1 MNHRLGIS
9 LTLSVGLGLLLSV
22 LGAGVAT
29 AQGVSGGGLTNLQ
42 KRHVS
47 GVVSVGL
54 DSEVA
59 SSQASVRASVRA
71 SVNAQA
77 LGALAASAA
86 PNALPA
92 PGGKCAVTRGSNV
105 EVNQDC
111 LNLSDGDLQGRSQA
125 QNETS
130 VAQDPNA
137 PDHLVAGFNDYRRG
151 DGTCGISWSVNGGAT
166 WQDSTLPTGFVRGT
180 TFGGVAREYF
190 NAGGDPSVAWDTKG
204 NAYFNCQM
212 FMRGPPTTNNPDESS
227 GVYLFRSTGTLGASW
242 NFTGRPVVQTFEAD
256 PSFPNGIVLI
266 DKPYMTV
273 DNARGSPFQDRI
285 YVTWT
290 SFATD
295 GSGYIYSAYSADYG
309 ETFSTPVVVSGNNS
323 ALCIVTFGAGTPQGN
338 CNENQFS
345 QPFTGSDGTLYVVW
359 ANYNN
364 TVTGADNRNQ
374 MLLATSTNGG
384 VSFSTP
390 VKVADY
396 YELPDCATYQA
407 GRDAGRAC
415 VPEKGAATNSVFR
428 AANYPSAAVDPTNPN
443 RIVVAFG
450 SYIGPHSNEANGCVP
465 AGFAPSGNNA
475 YTGVKAAG
483 ACKNDILVSVS
494 TNGGG
499 SFTGTTTDPRSLRS
513 AASTRAQATT
523 DQWFQWL
530 AFTEDGQLAIS
541 YYDRQYGND
550 ETTGF
555 SDVSVSGSRDFSH
568 FAVRRVSSS
577 SMPLP
582 TEFPDA
588 LGGGLFWGDYTGLT
602 ALGQAHPTWSDT
614 RAAEVFLCAG
624 TGVFGVPPA
633 VCSPGASIANDQDIY
648 TASTPVPSPDE

>member
-54 DSEVA
+54 DSDVA
-59 SSQASVRASVRA
+59 LSQASVRA

-92 PGGKCAVTRGSNV
+92 PGGTCAVTRGSNV

-111 LNLSDGDLQGRSQA
+111 LNLSDSDLQGRSQA

-137 PDHLVAGFNDYRRG
+137 PNHLVAGFNDYRRG
-151 DGTCGISWSVNGGAT
+151 DGTCGTSWSVNGGAT

-227 GVYLFRSTGTLGASW
+227 GIYLFRSTGTLGASW

-256 PSFPNGIVLI
+256 PTFPNGIVLI

-273 DNARGSPFQDRI
+273 DNTRGSPFQDRI

-295 GSGYIYSAYSADYG
+295 GSGYIYGAYSADYG
-309 ETFSTPVVVSGNNS
+309 ETFSTPVVVSGNN
-323 ALCIVTFGAGTPQGN
+323 AVLCTNNFGAGTSQGN

-374 MLLATSTNGG
+374 MLLAKSTNGG

-396 YELPDCATYQA
+396 YDLPDCATYQA
-407 GRDAGRAC
+407 GRDGGRAC

-428 AANYPSAAVDPTNPN
+428 AANYPSAAVDPTNPH

-465 AGFAPSGNNA
+465 ASFAPSGNNA
-475 YTGVKAAG
+475 YTGVKTAG

-499 SFTGTTTDPRSLRS
+499 SFTGTATDPRSLRS

-568 FAVRRVSSS
+568 FAARRVTSSS
-577 SMPLP
+577 LPLP

-614 RAAEVFLCAG
+614 RAAELFLCAG

>member
-1 MNHRLGIS
+1 MNHRARILLTLGLG
-9 LTLSVGLGLLLSV
+9 LTLSVL
-22 LGAGVAT
+22 AGTAT
-29 AQGVSGGGLTNLQ
+29 AQGVSGSALTAVQ

-47 GVVSVGL
+47 GVVSVEL
-54 DSEVA
+54 DSQVA
-59 SSQASVRASVRA
+59 SSRAPVH
-71 SVNAQA
+71 AQA
-77 LGALAASAA
+77 LSALALSTTSNTL
-86 PNALPA
+86 PNFS
-92 PGGKCAVTRGSNV
+92 GKCSVNRGSNI
-105 EVNQDC
+105 EVNQNC
-111 LNLSDGDLQGRSQA
+111 LNLSDSDLQGRSQA

-130 VAQDPNA
+130 IAQDPNA
-137 PDHLVAGFNDYRRG
+137 PNHLVAGFNDYRRG
-151 DGTCGISWSVNGGAT
+151 DGTCGTSWSVDGGAT

-190 NAGGDPSVAWDTKG
+190 HAGGDPSVAWDTKG

-212 FMRGPPTTNNPDESS
+212 FMRGPGTTNNPDESS
-227 GVYLFRSTGTLGASW
+227 GIYLFRSTGTLGASW

-256 PSFPNGIVLI
+256 NTFPNGIVLI

-273 DNARGSPFQDRI
+273 DNTRGSPFQDRI

-295 GSGYIYSAYSADYG
+295 GTGYIYGAYSADYG
-309 ETFSTPVVVSGNNS
+309 ETFSTPVVVSGNNA
-323 ALCIVTFGAGTPQGN
+323 ALCTNTFGLPTPQGN

-345 QPFTGSDGTLYVVW
+345 QPFTGSDGALYVVW

-374 MLLATSTNGG
+374 MLLAKSTNGG

-407 GRDAGRAC
+407 GRDFGRAC

-428 AANYPSAAVDPTNPN
+428 AANYPSAAVDPTKQN

-450 SYIGPHSNEANGCVP
+450 SYIGPHSNETNGCIP
-465 AGFAPSGNNA
+465 TGFAPSGNNA
-475 YTGVKAAG
+475 YTGVKSAG

-499 SFTGTTTDPRSLRS
+499 SFTGTTTDPRSLPS
-513 AASTRAQATT
+513 AASTRAQATA

-530 AFTEDGQLAIS
+530 AFSEDGQLAIS

-555 SDVSVSGSRDFSH
+555 SDVSISGSRDCNH
-568 FAVRRVSSS
+568 FDVRRVTSS

-588 LGGGLFWGDYTGLT
+588 LGGGLFWGDYAGLT
-602 ALGQAHPTWSDT
+602 TIDRAHPIWSDT
-614 RAAEVFLCAG
+614 RAAEVFLCTG

-633 VCSPGASIANDQDIY
+633 VCSPGAAIANDQDIY
-648 TASTPVPSPDE
+648 TASTPIPSFDE

>member
-1 MNHRLGIS
+1 MNHRLGKS
-9 LTLSVGLGLLLSV
+9 LTLGLGVGLLLSV
-22 LGAGVAT
+22 LGADVAT

-47 GVVSVGL
+47 GVVSVVL

-59 SSQASVRASVRA
+59 SNQASVRA

-77 LGALAASAA
+77 LGALAASTA
-86 PNALPA
+86 PNALPD
-92 PGGKCAVTRGSNV
+92 PSGKCAVTRGSNI

-111 LNLSDGDLQGRSQA
+111 LNVSDSNLQGRSQA
-125 QNETS
+125 QNETAI
-130 VAQDPNA
+130 AQDPNA
-137 PDHLVAGFNDYRRG
+137 PNHLVAGFNDYRRG
-151 DGTCGISWSVNGGAT
+151 DGTCGTSWSVDGGAT
-166 WQDSTLPTGFVRGT
+166 WQDSTLPNGFVRGA

-190 NAGGDPSVAWDTKG
+190 HASGDSSVAWDTKG

-212 FMRGPPTTNNPDESS
+212 FMRGPFGVTNNPDQSS
-227 GVYLFRSTGTLGASW
+227 GIYLFRSTGTNGASW
-242 NFTGRPVVQTFEAD
+242 NFTGRPVAQAD
-256 PSFPNGIVLI
+256 TVTGAPFL

-273 DNARGSPFQDRI
+273 DNTRGSPFQDRI

-290 SFATD
+290 DFAAD
-295 GSGYIYSAYSADYG
+295 GTAYIYGAYSADYG
-309 ETFSTPVVVSGNNS
+309 ESFSTPAVISGNNA
-323 ALCIVTFGAGTPQGN
+323 ALCTNTYGLATPQGH

-364 TVTGADNRNQ
+364 PVTGADNRSQ
-374 MLLATSTNGG
+374 MLLAKSTNGG

-407 GRDAGRAC
+407 GRDSGRAC

-465 AGFAPSGNNA
+465 AGFVPSGNNA
-475 YTGVKAAG
+475 YAGVKTAG
-483 ACKNDILVSVS
+483 ACKNDILISVS

-499 SFTGTTTDPRSLRS
+499 SFTGTATDPRSLRS
-513 AASTRAQATT
+513 AATTRAQATA

-530 AFTEDGQLAIS
+530 AFTADGQLAIS

-568 FAVRRVSSS
+568 FGVRRVTSS

-588 LGGGLFWGDYTGLT
+588 LGGGLFWGDYAGIT
-602 ALGQAHPTWSDT
+602 AIGQAHPIWSDT

-633 VCSPGASIANDQDIY
+633 VCSPDASIANDQDIY